1 MLLHLFRKLIPNDSE
16 HVTMELRKV
25 VKDADIFDRCD
36 PFPIWDES
44 HRGELEKKIIEH
56 YYFRQIGFE
65 TVGRFKFY
73 LNTRLREIMPR
84 YNKIYKTTIYKYNPI
99 ENYNME
105 EGSTDTRENTDKRTS
120 KADTLAKY
128 SETPQGEIQELIDGK
143 YLTNATHGTD
153 SSTVDDKSNGKEQ
166 HSAWRHGNIG
176 VTTTQQMIEQ
186 ERKITID
193 LDMQIIADLNDLFL
207 GVY

>member
-1 MLLHLFRKLIPNDSE
+1 MWNTWIKKLFPSSSE
-16 HVTMELRKV
+16 KVTIELRDV
-25 VKDADIFDRCD
+25 VKDSDIFDRCD
-36 PFPIWDES
+36 PFPIWDEN

-84 YNKIYKTTIYKYNPI
+84 YVKLYATTQYKYNPI

-105 EGSTDTRENTDKRTS
+105 EGSEDNRNVKGEGVN
-120 KADTLAKY
+120 KY
-128 SETPQGEIQELIDGK
+128 SDTPQGQLNNVKEGK
-143 YLTNATHGTD
+143 YLSSATHTED
-153 SSTVDDKSNGKEQ
+153 SSEGSEKHT
-166 HSAWRHGNIG
+166 AWRHGNIG

-186 ERKITID
+186 ERQVIID
-193 LDMQIIADLNDLFL
+193 LDNMIIADLQDLFL

>member
-1 MLLHLFRKLIPNDSE
+1 MLLHLTRKLIPNDTE
-16 HVTMELRKV
+16 HVTIELREV
-25 VKDADIFDRCD
+25 VKDSDIFDRCD
-36 PFPIWDES
+36 PFPIWDEN

-65 TVGRFKFY
+65 TVGRFKFM

-84 YNKIYKTTIYKYNPI
+84 MNQLYKTTLFKYNPI

-105 EGSTDTRENTDKRTS
+105 EKGKDVRKGTS
-120 KADTLAKY
+120 ETLGKY
-128 SETPQGEIQELIDGK
+128 SETPQGPLTDLIDGK

-153 SSTVDDKSNGKEQ
+153 KTEGEDVHEFS
-166 HSAWRHGNIG
+166 RHGNIG

-186 ERKITID
+186 ERNIIID
-193 LDMQIIADLNDLFL
+193 LDRMIIDELKDLFL

>member
-1 MLLHLFRKLIPNDSE
+1 MISLLNKILPNDSE
-16 HVTMELRKV
+16 HVTIELREV
-25 VKDADIFDRCD
+25 VKDCDIFDRCD
-36 PFPIWDES
+36 PFPIWDEN

-73 LNTRLREIMPR
+73 LNVRLREIMPR
-84 YNKIYKTTIYKYNPI
+84 MNKIWKTTQYKYNPI

-105 EGSTDTRENTDKRTS
+105 EGNKSKR
-120 KADTLAKY
+120 KADGESLGKY
-128 SETPQGEIQELIDGK
+128 SETPQGPLTDLIDGK
-143 YLTNATHGTD
+143 YLTNATHGTE
-153 SSTVDDKSNGKEQ
+153 KSAGEEEYTG
-166 HSAWRHGNIG
+166 WRHGNIG

-186 ERKITID
+186 ERKVTID
-193 LDMQIIADLNDLFL
+193 LDLMIIDELKDLFI

>member
-1 MLLHLFRKLIPNDSE
+1 MINLIKNLVPSSSE
-16 HVTMELRKV
+16 HVTIELREV
-25 VKDADIFDRCD
+25 VKDSDIFDRCD
-36 PFPIWDES
+36 PFPIWDEN

-65 TVGRFKFY
+65 TVGRFIFY
-73 LNTRLREIMPR
+73 LNVRLREIMPR
-84 YNKIYKTTIYKYNPI
+84 INKIYKTTLFKYNPI

-105 EGSTDTRENTDKRTS
+105 EMGNDKR
-120 KADTLAKY
+120 KAEGESLGRY
-128 SETPQGEIQELIDGK
+128 SETPQGEITNLIDGK

-153 SSTVDDKSNGKEQ
+153 KSNGEED
-166 HSAWRHGNIG
+166 HYFTRHGNIG

-186 ERKITID
+186 ERKIIID
-193 LDMQIIADLNDLFL
+193 LDLMIIDELKDLFI

>member
-1 MLLHLFRKLIPNDSE
+1 MLLNWIRKVIPNDTE
-16 HVTMELRKV
+16 HVTIELREV
-25 VKDADIFDRCD
+25 VKDSDIFDRCD
-36 PFPIWDES
+36 PFPIWDEG

-65 TVGRFKFY
+65 TVGRFKFM

-84 YNKIYKTTIYKYNPI
+84 MNQLYKTTLFKYNPI

-105 EGSTDTRENTDKRTS
+105 EKGKDVRKGNSE
-120 KADTLAKY
+120 TLGKY
-128 SETPQGEIQELIDGK
+128 SETPQGPLSDLIDGK

-153 SSTVDDKSNGKEQ
+153 KTEGEDNHEFS
-166 HSAWRHGNIG
+166 RHGNIG

-186 ERKITID
+186 ERKIIID
-193 LDMQIIADLNDLFL
+193 LDLMIIDELKDLFL

>member
-1 MLLHLFRKLIPNDSE
+1 MILSMLKKLIPNDSE
-16 HVTMELRKV
+16 RVTMELREV
-25 VKDADIFDRCD
+25 VKDCDIFDRCD
-36 PFPIWDES
+36 PFPIWSED

-65 TVGRFKFY
+65 TVGRFKFK

-84 YNKIYKTTIYKYNPI
+84 MNQLYKTTLFNYNPI

-105 EGSTDTRENTDKRTS
+105 EQGNDKRS
-120 KADTLAKY
+120 ASSDSLGKY
-128 SETPQGEIQELIDGK
+128 AETPGSELTGLLEGN

-153 SSTVDDKSNGKEQ
+153 KSSGEEDHYFT
-166 HSAWRHGNIG
+166 RHGNIG

-186 ERKITID
+186 ERNIIID
-193 LDMQIIADLNDLFL
+193 LDLMIIDELKDLFI
-207 GVY
+207 GVF

>member
-1 MLLHLFRKLIPNDSE
+1 MLLTSLRKLLPNSSE
-16 HVTMELRKV
+16 HVTMELREV
-25 VKDADIFDRCD
+25 VKDCDIFDRCD
-36 PFPIWDES
+36 PFPIWDEA

-65 TVGRFKFY
+65 TVGRFKFK

-84 YNKIYKTTIYKYNPI
+84 FNKLYKTTLFKYNPI

-105 EGSTDTRENTDKRTS
+105 EKGKDTRKGS
-120 KADTLAKY
+120 SDTLAKY
-128 SETPQGEIQELIDGK
+128 SDTPQGELTDLKEGR

-153 SSTVDDKSNGKEQ
+153 SSTGEEVHEFS
-166 HSAWRHGNIG
+166 RHGNIG

-186 ERKITID
+186 ERAIIID
-193 LDMQIIADLNDLFL
+193 LDLMIIAELKDLFI
-207 GVY
+207 GVF

>member
-1 MLLHLFRKLIPNDSE
+1 MLSLLKNLIPNDSE
-16 HVTMELRKV
+16 HVTIELREV
-25 VKDADIFDRCD
+25 VKDTDIFDRCD
-36 PFPIWDES
+36 PFPIWSED

-73 LNTRLREIMPR
+73 LNARLREIMPR
-84 YNKIYKTTIYKYNPI
+84 MNKLYKTTIYKYNPI

-105 EGSTDTRENTDKRTS
+105 EGSTDNRTVDV
-120 KADTLAKY
+120 DTLSKF
-128 SETPQGEIQELIDGK
+128 SETPQGPLTDLIDGK
-143 YLTNATHGTD
+143 YLTNASHGTD
-153 SSTVDDKSNGKEQ
+153 KTSGKES

-186 ERKITID
+186 ERKVTID
-193 LDMQIIADLNDLFL
+193 LDVMIIDELKDLFL

>member
-1 MLLHLFRKLIPNDSE
+1 MINSLLKQLIPSSSE
-16 HVTMELRKV
+16 HVTIELREV
-25 VKDADIFDRCD
+25 VKDSDIFDRCD
-36 PFPIWDES
+36 PFPIWDEN

-84 YNKIYKTTIYKYNPI
+84 FNKLYKTTIYKYNPI

-105 EGSTDTRENTDKRTS
+105 EKGTDTRTANGETLS
-120 KADTLAKY
+120 KYL
-128 SETPQGEIQELIDGK
+128 ETPQNGVNDLIEGK
-143 YLTNATHGTD
+143 YLTNANHGTD
-153 SSTVDDKSNGKEQ
+153 TTSGTDKHEFT
-166 HSAWRHGNIG
+166 RHGNIG

-186 ERKITID
+186 ERKIIID
-193 LDMQIIADLNDLFL
+193 LDLMIIEELNDLFI

>member
-1 MLLHLFRKLIPNDSE
+1 MISLLKPLIPQNSE
-16 HVTMELRKV
+16 KVTIELREV
-25 VKDADIFDRCD
+25 VKDCDIFDRCD

-65 TVGRFKFY
+65 TVGKFKFY
-73 LNTRLREIMPR
+73 LNVRLREIMPR
-84 YNKIYKTTIYKYNPI
+84 MNKIYKTTTYKYNPI

-105 EGSTDTRENTDKRTS
+105 EGSTDDRTAS
-120 KADTLAKY
+120 GTQEVNSDTLSKY
-128 SETPQGEIQELIDGK
+128 SDTPQGELKNLLEGK
-143 YLTNATHGTD
+143 YLTNANHGTD
-153 SSTVDDKSNGKEQ
+153 ITNSSDSQKSKDV
-166 HSAWRHGNIG
+166 HSAFRHGNIG
-176 VTTTQQMIEQ
+176 VTSTQQLIDQ

-193 LDMQIIADLNDLFL
+193 LDVMIIEELKDLFL

>member
-1 MLLHLFRKLIPNDSE
+1 MISLLKNLIPQNSE
-16 HVTMELRKV
+16 HVTIELREV
-25 VKDADIFDRCD
+25 VKDCDIFDRCD
-36 PFPIWDES
+36 PFPIWNED

-73 LNTRLREIMPR
+73 LNVRLREIMPKM
-84 YNKIYKTTIYKYNPI
+84 NKIYKTTIYKYNPI

-105 EGSTDTRENTDKRTS
+105 EGSTDERKSTDDRTAR
-120 KADTLAKY
+120 ADTLSKY
-128 SETPQGEIQELIDGK
+128 SETPQGELQNLIDGK
-143 YLTNATHGTD
+143 YLTNANHGVDQTSAKDTH
-153 SSTVDDKSNGKEQ
+153 SGKDT

-193 LDMQIIADLNDLFL
+193 LDLMIIEELKDLFL

>member
-1 MLLHLFRKLIPNDSE
+1 MINSLLKNLVPSDSE
-16 HVTMELRKV
+16 HVTIELREV
-25 VKDADIFDRCD
+25 VKDSDIFDRCD
-36 PFPIWDES
+36 PFPIWDEN

-65 TVGRFKFY
+65 TVGRFKFI

-84 YNKIYKTTIYKYNPI
+84 FNQLYKTTLFKYNPI

-105 EGSTDTRENTDKRTS
+105 EAGEDKRTAKGETLS
-120 KADTLAKY
+120 KYL
-128 SETPQGEIQELIDGK
+128 ETPQNGVEDLKEGK
-143 YLTNATHGTD
+143 YLTNANHGVDETSGTD
-153 SSTVDDKSNGKEQ
+153 KHTFT
-166 HSAWRHGNIG
+166 RHGNIG

-186 ERKITID
+186 ERKIIID
-193 LDMQIIADLNDLFL
+193 LDMMIIDELKDLFL